1 MLCEAASGRLPAKMG
16 EWANGFV
23 AGRTAAEARYDC
35 YGGAMELTWAK
46 AGRWRPAIV
55 GFAVSTA
62 AGLTLGLIGPFG
74 SYLNGTLP
82 VRMAYWLVCLWGGW
96 LAFGV
101 SLPILTRWAQGRGVP
116 AWLWT
121 PPAVAILTLLPAVL
135 SRALAVRLWP
145 AVGEVGWLEWY
156 GQGLIISSLATTGM
170 LWATR
175 SRGAVSPRPDTSS
188 ADPRDRL
195 PPRLGR
201 TVLCLQMEDH
211 YVRVHTPQGSAL
223 VLMSLSQAVAGLKDV
238 EGVQTHRSWW
248 VARAS
253 IAGVVEDG
261 RKLRLRLTH
270 GLEAPVSRA
279 RVGALREDGWL
290 AAASAN

>member
-1 MLCEAASGRLPAKMG
+1 MAWTWTKDWRRQAATGFAAST
-16 EWANGFV
+16 V
-23 AGRTAAEARYDC
+23 
-35 YGGAMELTWAK
+35 
-46 AGRWRPAIV
+46 V
-55 GFAVSTA
+55 
-62 AGLTLGLIGPFG
+62 GLTLGVLGPFG
-74 SYLNGTLP
+74 SYLSGNWP
-82 VRMAYWLVCLWGGW
+82 VRTAYWVVCLWGGW

-101 SLPILTRWAQGRGVP
+101 SLPMLRRWARGRGVSP
-116 AWLWT
+116 WLWA
-121 PPAVAILTLLPAVL
+121 PPAVAVLALLPAGF
-135 SRALAVRLWP
+135 SRALAVWLWP
-145 AVGEVGWLEWY
+145 RVGAMGWLEWY
-156 GQGLIISSLATTGM
+156 GQCLVISALATVAM

-175 SRGAVSPRPDTSS
+175 SKAPLPSAPDTSS

-211 YVRVHTPQGSAL
+211 YVRVHTPHGSAL
-223 VLMSLSQAVAGLKDV
+223 VLMSLSQAMAGLKDV

-261 RKLRLRLTH
+261 RKLRLRLTD

-279 RVGALREDGWL
+279 RVGILREEGWL
-290 AAASAN
+290 APAPAT

>member
-1 MLCEAASGRLPAKMG
+1 MESAWTNNRRWRGAAIGFAASSAVGL
-16 EWANGFV
+16 V
-23 AGRTAAEARYDC
+23 L
-35 YGGAMELTWAK
+35 GA
-46 AGRWRPAIV
+46 
-55 GFAVSTA
+55 
-62 AGLTLGLIGPFG
+62 IGPFG

-82 VRMAYWLVCLWGGW
+82 ERLGYWVVCLWAGW

-101 SLPILTRWAQGRGVP
+101 SLPILMRWAQARGIS
-116 AWLWT
+116 AWLWA
-121 PPAVAILTLLPAVL
+121 PPAIAVLTLPPAAL
-135 SRALAVRLWP
+135 SRMLAVRMWP
-145 AVGEVGWLEWY
+145 VVERVGWLEWY
-156 GQGLIISSLATTGM
+156 GQGVVISTLATLGV
-170 LWATR
+170 LWVSR
-175 SRGAVSPRPDTSS
+175 SRGAAFAGPGPLS

-211 YVRVHTPQGSAL
+211 YVRVHTAQGSTL

-248 VARAS
+248 VARAA
-253 IAGVVEDG
+253 IIDVVEDG
-261 RKLRLRLTH
+261 RNLRLRLGV

-279 RVGALREDGWL
+279 RVGVLRERGWL

>member
-1 MLCEAASGRLPAKMG
+1 MDST
-16 EWANGFV
+16 
-23 AGRTAAEARYDC
+23 RT
-35 YGGAMELTWAK
+35 K
-46 AGRWRPAIV
+46 NGRWRPAAV

-62 AGLTLGLIGPFG
+62 VGLTLGLIGPFG

-82 VRMAYWLVCLWGGW
+82 VRIAYWTVCLWAGW
-96 LAFGV
+96 LAFGL
-101 SLPILTRWAQGRGVP
+101 SLPMLMRWAKDRGVP
-116 AWLWT
+116 AWLWA
-121 PPAVAILTLLPAVL
+121 PPVIAVLTLLPAVL

-145 AVGEVGWLEWY
+145 VVGEVGWLEWY
-156 GQGLIISSLATTGM
+156 GQGLVISALVTSGM
-170 LWATR
+170 LWVTR
-175 SRGAVSPRPDTSS
+175 SPRVAPVGPDMTS

-223 VLMSLSQAVAGLKDV
+223 VLMSLSQAMAGLKDV

-261 RKLRLRLTH
+261 RKLRLRLGD
-270 GLEAPVSRA
+270 GLEVPVSRA
-279 RVGALREDGWL
+279 RVGVLREDGWL
-290 AAASAN
+290 AVAAD